1 MTLPLLKTALEP
13 IVRRQK
19 HLRLMLGL
27 AVGWLLLAGAGFL
40 CWRADVRG
48 PAVVAGL
55 IGGALVVW
63 MLVRRMVAGP
73 EPDYHAIARSVGA
86 QHPDLHALLVTA
98 VEQRPEPGGG
108 LNFLQQRV
116 VVHAVAEVRRRDCVK
131 TVPAWQLAAAT
142 ALQFGMLAVV
152 GIAASGLLQ
161 TEADAPRAVA
171 EKIEEEINV
180 TPGDVE
186 LEKGSG
192 LVVLA
197 KFGRNVPSEA
207 APSAVARPTE

>member
-19 HLRLMLGL
+19 LLRLMLWL

-63 MLVRRMVAGP
+63 MLVRRMVAAS
-73 EPDYHAIARSVGA
+73 EPDYHAIARSVEG

-98 VEQRPEPGGG
+98 VEQHPEPGGG

-116 VVHAVAEVRRRDCVK
+116 VVHAVAEVQRRDC
-131 TVPAWQLAAAT
+131 
-142 ALQFGMLAVV
+142 
-152 GIAASGLLQ
+152 
-161 TEADAPRAVA
+161 
-171 EKIEEEINV
+171 
-180 TPGDVE
+180 
-186 LEKGSG
+186 
-192 LVVLA
+192 
-197 KFGRNVPSEA
+197 
-207 APSAVARPTE
+207 